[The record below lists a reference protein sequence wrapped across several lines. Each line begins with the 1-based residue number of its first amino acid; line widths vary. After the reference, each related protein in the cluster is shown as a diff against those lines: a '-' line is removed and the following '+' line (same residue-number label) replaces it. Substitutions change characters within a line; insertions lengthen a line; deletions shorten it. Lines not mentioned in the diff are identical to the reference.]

1 MPYIIRVTDT
11 VKPYLRYLL
20 QRVHKTATF
29 SASHQMCS
37 IHCFHVPWWLSLKLL
52 GLRAGLLCKRMQ
64 RMNSR
69 TVSVEIMEQI
79 CDRLAGGETLVD
91 ITNEKNMPSYRSVTR
106 AVQADEIIWE
116 MYRKA
121 RILQAEYYA
130 DHLNALA
137 MAELPKVEDPR
148 MLNAEVQRRRLEIE
162 TLKWTA
168 ARNQPFGIRDKK
180 EDQPQ
185 AQTFTI
191 SWSGGDTAVSGDE
204 EELVH

>member
-1 MPYIIRVTDT
+1 MM
-11 VKPYLRYLL
+11 K
-20 QRVHKTATF
+20 
-29 SASHQMCS
+29 
-37 IHCFHVPWWLSLKLL
+37 
-52 GLRAGLLCKRMQ
+52 
-64 RMNSR
+64 SR

-191 SWSGGDTAVSGDE
+191 SWSGGDTAISGDE